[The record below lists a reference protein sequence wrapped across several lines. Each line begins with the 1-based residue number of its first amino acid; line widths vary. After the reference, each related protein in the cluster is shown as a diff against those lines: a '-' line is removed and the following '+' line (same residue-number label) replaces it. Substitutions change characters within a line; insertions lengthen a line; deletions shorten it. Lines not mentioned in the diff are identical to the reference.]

1 MDYYKFL
8 FAPDFKKEL
17 TDAFIKEHQKILFRK
32 TNLTKNFFA
41 GKKVLDI
48 GVGAGWDM
56 LAMLRSGVSQVVGL
70 DYNKANCQKIKKK
83 FQNISKIEIINGDAL
98 KLPFKNEEFDFVH
111 ASGCIHHAKSA
122 RQCFNEMVRVTRRGG
137 TVWFSVYGNKG
148 LTFSVHRIIYLL
160 KLNILL
166 QKIIHTLFKKR
177 FGRIIIEK
185 ILSSSGSRA
194 LIENIMTKNYHMH
207 SKKEVIQWCEEL
219 KLRDIKRT
227 FPNYGIER
235 PTNWIIE
242 HLRNEWLQIKARK
255 L

>member
-1 MDYYKFL
+1 MDYYNFL

-17 TDAFIKEHQKILFRK
+17 TDAFIKEHQKILFKK
-32 TNLTKNFFA
+32 TNLTQNFFA

-48 GVGAGWDM
+48 GVGVGWDI
-56 LAMLRSGVSQVVGL
+56 LAMLRSGASQVVGL
-70 DYNKANCQKIKKK
+70 EYNKENCKKLK
-83 FQNISKIEIINGDAL
+83 NRFRNIPKIEIINGDAM
-98 KLPFKNEEFDFVH
+98 KLPFQDGKFDFVH

-122 RQCFNEMVRVTRRGG
+122 KTCLKEMVRVIRKGG

-148 LTFSVHRIIYLL
+148 LTFSIHRITYFL

-185 ILSSSGSRA
+185 ILSSTGSRA
-194 LIENIMTKNYHMH
+194 LIENIMTENYHLH
-207 SKKEVIQWCEEL
+207 SKKEVIKWCKEL

-235 PTNWIIE
+235 PANWIIK
-242 HLRNEWLQIKARK
+242 HLRNEWIQIKAK
-255 L
+255 K